1 MSCSAHEQN
10 VVPTSAESCVASDAP
25 LPNVPLSALV
35 FLTLCLPATQE
46 KIPGFAQSLIILP
59 RVAKYNKLY
68 VQPIQCVVEG
78 KAPVPQKSFFAKLF
92 AKS

>member
-1 MSCSAHEQN
+1 M
-10 VVPTSAESCVASDAP
+10 
-25 LPNVPLSALV
+25 
-35 FLTLCLPATQE
+35 QE

-59 RVAKYNKLY
+59 RTYKYNKLY
-68 VQPIQCVVEG
+68 VQPIQCVVDG